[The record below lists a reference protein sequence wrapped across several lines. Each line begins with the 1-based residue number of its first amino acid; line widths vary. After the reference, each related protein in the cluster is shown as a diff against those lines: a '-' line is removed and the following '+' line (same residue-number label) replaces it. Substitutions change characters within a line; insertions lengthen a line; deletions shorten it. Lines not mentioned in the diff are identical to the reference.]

1 MRVSVWEIISKPF
14 NGPYR
19 YDVHLALLRHV
30 LIFLLTCP
38 LGNYVASFTCR
49 VYFLVPKKNHQLAL
63 LAVWLNFQYLCLLT
77 LMPSI
82 NPKRNF
88 MVFFSSSCT
97 SQGKSR
103 SHDVWYFRS
112 RLLFP
117 AKTSGWD
124 SAFLL
129 SPGSLSFVEF
139 KCCVA
144 WMSSLLVTVSSDFRV
159 KPKRNKL
166 MVAHQAA
173 IFVCLV
179 VRGKNVRG
187 LGTNLPLNTCSWRK
201 TWRKT
206 KYSMYQ
212 RKDPSHCTC
221 FSFSFYVHLT
231 KISKKESGDFAAA
244 VGFYS
249 CPSGSSVILNHLP
262 KRATCAAYTLA
273 KRIILLAPGK
283 WASVSV
289 EHCRKASKSISDGQ
303 S

>member
-1 MRVSVWEIISKPF
+1 MLVRLKAPFPMNRELDLSAISGKEQQIL
-14 NGPYR
+14 
-19 YDVHLALLRHV
+19 H
-30 LIFLLTCP
+30 
-38 LGNYVASFTCR
+38 
-49 VYFLVPKKNHQLAL
+49 
-63 LAVWLNFQYLCLLT
+63 
-77 LMPSI
+77 
-82 NPKRNF
+82 F
-88 MVFFSSSCT
+88 MVFFSSLCT

-117 AKTSGWD
+117 AKTCGWD

-139 KCCVA
+139 NCCVA

-159 KPKRNKL
+159 KPKLNKL
-166 MVAHQAA
+166 VVAYQAA

-179 VRGKNVRG
+179 VHGKYVRG
-187 LGTNLPLNTCSWRK
+187 LSTNLSMNTCSWRK
-201 TWRKT
+201 HGGKRNTQCIGVRT
-206 KYSMYQ
+206 
-212 RKDPSHCTC
+212 RHCTC

-231 KISKKESGDFAAA
+231 KISKKRSGDFAAA

-262 KRATCAAYTLA
+262 KWATCTAYTLA
-273 KRIILLAPGK
+273 QCIILLAPGK

-289 EHCRKASKSISDGQ
+289 EHWWHHGIRFF
-303 S
+303 